1 MISAR
6 PLVHKGLI
14 KRVGSGSSISVW
26 YDPWISDSRPRS
38 AICKGINYY
47 PHLMVNQLIN
57 SQTSTWNLPLLHQLF
72 ESTEIARITGITIA
86 TGYRKDTCGWLF
98 TKSGRYTVKSGYRVL
113 QELADE
119 DVIPVFGPD
128 VRRLQAQS
136 WKVKCTTKLQHFIW
150 QIISGCLSV
159 GARPPGLGSIPY
171 PNATT
176 VLSYGALFSNM
187 AHLFWGLPKDDD
199 MLIFPWLLWFI
210 WKARNYKVFSNDDHD
225 PPDVLESAITEA
237 RAWAT
242 AQTGEIIGP
251 MARVSYP
258 RTEIEGEWCQI
269 DGAWKDTEC
278 RAGLG
283 WYNFDPASCSI
294 LVGSCNLRRGLSPLQ
309 TELESLV
316 WAMQS
321 MLTHNKRQMN
331 FQTDCSE
338 LVTMVSK
345 PQDWPA
351 FAILLEEVEKCKRSF
366 QAFSLTHIP
375 RTKNTKADK
384 LARSARDQPYDVY
397 YVNTVPP
404 VTLPVPN

>member
-1 MISAR
+1 MMTMI
-6 PLVHKGLI
+6 
-14 KRVGSGSSISVW
+14 
-26 YDPWISDSRPRS
+26 
-38 AICKGINYY
+38 
-47 PHLMVNQLIN
+47 
-57 SQTSTWNLPLLHQLF
+57 
-72 ESTEIARITGITIA
+72 
-86 TGYRKDTCGWLF
+86 
-98 TKSGRYTVKSGYRVL
+98 
-113 QELADE
+113 
-119 DVIPVFGPD
+119 
-128 VRRLQAQS
+128 RR
-136 WKVKCTTKLQHFIW
+136 
-150 QIISGCLSV
+150 
-159 GARPPGLGSIPY
+159 
-171 PNATT
+171 
-176 VLSYGALFSNM
+176 
-187 AHLFWGLPKDDD
+187 
-199 MLIFPWLLWFI
+199 
-210 WKARNYKVFSNDDHD
+210 
-225 PPDVLESAITEA
+225 DVLESAITEA

-283 WYNFDPASCSI
+283 WYNFDPASWF
-294 LVGSCNLRRGLSPLQ
+294 NL
-309 TELESLV
+309 
-316 WAMQS
+316 
-321 MLTHNKRQMN
+321 
-331 FQTDCSE
+331 DCSE